1 MLPLDPPP
9 LRCHR
14 HPARWVGFSAVL
26 HGLLVFGV
34 IATARYL
41 PEYLPVQAGGA
52 VMVSLASMG
61 GAFSGGDSAQGAAT
75 PEKTAAAQMES
86 TLAEKAKPDPP
97 ARDALQPKQAVPIKK
112 HVVKPRPVEKEP
124 ADKQNATE
132 QNAAVQKPHAQQ
144 ASTAPPAN
152 STMAAGGPSASGN
165 RDDQGA
171 ANGGI
176 GTAST
181 AQEGAAGSGDAQPQ
195 FVPWNSS
202 GGPQFLRQAPLR
214 YPRSAQRRN
223 LEGKAV
229 VEAYLDMQGKLLR
242 ARVLQADHEDFADA
256 ALACVQ
262 SSSFK
267 PAQREGKAIPCVV
280 RIPMLFKLNEL

>member
-9 LRCHR
+9 RRGHR
-14 HPARWVGFSAVL
+14 HPVRWVGLSAVL

-34 IATARYL
+34 IAAARYL

-52 VMVSLASMG
+52 VMVSLASLG
-61 GAFSGGDSAQGAAT
+61 GAFSGGDIAQDSAML
-75 PEKTAAAQMES
+75 EKTVAAQVKS
-86 TLAEKAKPDPP
+86 TLVENAKPDPP
-97 ARDALQPKQAVPIKK
+97 TRDAPQREQAVPIKK
-112 HVVKPRPVEKEP
+112 QAAKPRPVEKEP
-124 ADKQNATE
+124 GDKQNA
-132 QNAAVQKPHAQQ
+132 AVLRPHVQQ
-144 ASTAPPAN
+144 SGTAPPAN
-152 STMAAGGPSASGN
+152 STMAAGRPSASGTS
-165 RDDQGA
+165 DDQGA
-171 ANGGI
+171 ANGGAD
-176 GTAST
+176 TVNA
-181 AQEGAAGSGDAQPQ
+181 AREGAAGSGDTQPQ
-195 FVPWNSS
+195 LVPWNST
-202 GGPQFLRQAPLR
+202 GGPRFLHQAPLR

-242 ARVLQADHEDFADA
+242 VRVLQADHEDFAYA

-280 RIPMLFKLNEL
+280 RIPMFFVLKGI

>member
-9 LRCHR
+9 RRGHR
-14 HPARWVGFSAVL
+14 HPAHWVGFSAVL
-26 HGLLVFGV
+26 HGLLVIGV
-34 IATARYL
+34 IAAARYL

-52 VMVSLASMG
+52 VMVSLANMG
-61 GAFSGGDSAQGAAT
+61 GASSGGDIAKDSAT
-75 PEKTAAAQMES
+75 LENTADAQVES

-97 ARDALQPKQAVPIKK
+97 TRVAPQSEQAVSIKKQAA
-112 HVVKPRPVEKEP
+112 KPRPVEKEP
-124 ADKQNATE
+124 ADKQNATA
-132 QNAAVQKPHAQQ
+132 QNATVQRPHAQQ
-144 ASTAPPAN
+144 ASPAPTAN
-152 STMAAGGPSASGN
+152 STMAASRLSASGTI
-165 RDDQGA
+165 DDRGA
-171 ANGGI
+171 ANSGAGSVS
-176 GTAST
+176 AV
-181 AQEGAAGSGDAQPQ
+181 QEGAAGSGDAQPQ
-195 FVPWNSS
+195 LVLWNSS
-202 GGPQFLRQAPLR
+202 GGPQFLHQAPLR

-280 RIPMLFKLNEL
+280 RIPMLFVLKGL

>member
-1 MLPLDPPP
+1 MPLDPPP
-9 LRCHR
+9 RRGHR

-26 HGLLVFGV
+26 HGLLVIGV
-34 IATARYL
+34 IAAARYL

-61 GAFSGGDSAQGAAT
+61 GASSGGDIAQDSAT
-75 PEKTAAAQMES
+75 LENTADAQVES

-97 ARDALQPKQAVPIKK
+97 TRVAPQSEQAVSIKKQAT
-112 HVVKPRPVEKEP
+112 KPKPVEKEP
-124 ADKQNATE
+124 ADKQNATA
-132 QNAAVQKPHAQQ
+132 QNATVQRPHAQQ
-144 ASTAPPAN
+144 ATTAPTAN
-152 STMAAGGPSASGN
+152 STTTASRPSASGTI
-165 RDDQGA
+165 DDRGA
-171 ANGGI
+171 ANSGAGSVS
-176 GTAST
+176 AV
-181 AQEGAAGSGDAQPQ
+181 QEGAAGSGDAQPQ
-195 FVPWNSS
+195 LVPWNSS
-202 GGPQFLRQAPLR
+202 GGPQFLHQAPLR

-280 RIPMLFKLNEL
+280 RIPMLFVLKGL

>member
-9 LRCHR
+9 RRGHR

-26 HGLLVFGV
+26 HGFLVIGV
-34 IATARYL
+34 ITAARYL

-61 GAFSGGDSAQGAAT
+61 GAFSGGDIANDSAT
-75 PEKTAAAQMES
+75 LEKMAAAQVES
-86 TLAEKAKPDPP
+86 TPVEKAKPDPP
-97 ARDALQPKQAVPIKK
+97 TRDAPQPEKAVAIKKQAA
-112 HVVKPRPVEKEP
+112 KPKPVEKEP
-124 ADKQNATE
+124 ADKQNA
-132 QNAAVQKPHAQQ
+132 AVQNGNVQRLHTQQ
-144 ASTAPPAN
+144 ASTAPFAN
-152 STMAAGGPSASGN
+152 STMAASRPSASGN

-176 GTAST
+176 GAASA
-181 AQEGAAGSGDAQPQ
+181 AQEGAAGSGDTQPQ
-195 FVPWNSS
+195 LVPWNSS

-262 SSSFK
+262 SSSFR
-267 PAQREGKAIPCVV
+267 PAQQEGKTIPCVV

>member
-9 LRCHR
+9 RRGHR
-14 HPARWVGFSAVL
+14 HPAHWMGFSAVL
-26 HGLLVFGV
+26 HGLLVIGA
-34 IATARYL
+34 ITAARYL
-41 PEYLPVQAGGA
+41 PEYLPVHAGGA
-52 VMVSLASMG
+52 VMVNLANMG
-61 GAFSGGDSAQGAAT
+61 GAFSGGDIAKDSAT
-75 PEKTAAAQMES
+75 LEKTAAAQVES

-97 ARDALQPKQAVPIKK
+97 TRDAPQPEQTVPIKK
-112 HVVKPRPVEKEP
+112 QTIKPRPVERES
-124 ADKQNATE
+124 ADKQNA
-132 QNAAVQKPHAQQ
+132 AVQRPHAHQV
-144 ASTAPPAN
+144 STAPTAN
-152 STMAAGGPSASGN
+152 STMAASRPSASGTI
-165 RDDQGA
+165 DDHGA
-171 ANGGI
+171 VNS
-176 GTAST
+176 GTGSVSVAH
-181 AQEGAAGSGDAQPQ
+181 EGAAGSGDTQPQ
-195 FVPWNSS
+195 LVPWDSR
-202 GGPQFLRQAPLR
+202 GGPQFLHQAPLR

-280 RIPMLFKLNEL
+280 RIPMLFVLKGL